1 MSEWIVPDV
10 GENVGINV
18 GEKLIKQVLINKEAK
33 YVLRILGI

>member
-18 GEKLIKQVLINKEAK
+18 GENDAAK
-33 YVLRILGI
+33 GGHWKIRL